1 MSSLEQIAAQYS
13 LNRFP
18 RHPYDRAKYEQGFKD
33 GVNSVL
39 ENEDVN
45 DLVID
50 AYRNEISRLKSQL
63 YLNEQKIQL
72 ELAKEELSLLD
83 YLTYHECRKI
93 ENLYEERSPTMKT
106 MNKLRSKVIDLIQK
120 NRDKTSDIF

>member
-1 MSSLEQIAAQYS
+1 MPSLEQIAAQYS

-50 AYRNEISRLKSQL
+50 ACRNEISQLKTQISL
-63 YLNEQKIQL
+63 HVNDIVLVLTKGEL
-72 ELAKEELSLLD
+72 ELLD
-83 YLTYHECRKI
+83 YITHRECHNYLDPGT
-93 ENLYEERSPTMKT
+93 ESPEAVS
-106 MNKLRSKVIDLIQK
+106 LRSKVIDLISKIKEQS
-120 NRDKTSDIF
+120 NEQSS

>member
-1 MSSLEQIAAQYS
+1 MPNLEQVAAQYS

-18 RHPYDRAKYEQGFKD
+18 RHLYDRAKYEQGFKD

-50 AYRNEISRLKSQL
+50 ACRNEISRLKTQISL
-63 YLNEQKIQL
+63 YVNDIVLVLTKKEL
-72 ELAKEELSLLD
+72 ELLD
-83 YLTYHECRKI
+83 YITYKECHNRFDPGT
-93 ENLYEERSPTMKT
+93 ESPEEVS
-106 MNKLRSKVIDLIQK
+106 LRSKVIDLVSKIRKQS
-120 NRDKTSDIF
+120 NEQSS

>member
-1 MSSLEQIAAQYS
+1 MPNLEQIAAQYS

-18 RHPYDRAKYEQGFKD
+18 RHPYDRARYEQGFKD
-33 GVNSVL
+33 GVKSVL

-63 YLNEQKIQL
+63 YLNEQKMQL
-72 ELAKEELSLLD
+72 DLTEEELSLLD
-83 YLTYHECRKI
+83 YLTYHECHKI
-93 ENLYEERSPTMKT
+93 ENLYEERSPKMET
-106 MNKLRSKVIDLIQK
+106 MNKLRSKVIDLAQK
-120 NRDKTSDIF
+120 NRDKISSTL

>member
-13 LNRFP
+13 LNQFP
-18 RHPYDRAKYEQGFKD
+18 QHPYARAKYEQGFKD

-39 ENEDVN
+39 ENEGVN
-45 DLVID
+45 DLVLD

-72 ELAKEELSLLD
+72 DLTKEELSLLD
-83 YLTYHECRKI
+83 YLTYHECHKI
-93 ENLYEERSPTMKT
+93 ENLYEERSPTMET

-120 NRDKTSDIF
+120 NRDKTSGTL

>member
-1 MSSLEQIAAQYS
+1 MPNLEQIAAQYS

-50 AYRNEISRLKSQL
+50 ACRNEISRLKTQISL
-63 YLNEQKIQL
+63 HVNDIVLVLTEKEL
-72 ELAKEELSLLD
+72 ELLD
-83 YLTYHECRKI
+83 YITHEECHNHF
-93 ENLYEERSPTMKT
+93 EPGTESPEQVS
-106 MNKLRSKVIDLIQK
+106 LRSKVIDLVSKIK
-120 NRDKTSDIF
+120 

>member
-1 MSSLEQIAAQYS
+1 MPNLEQIAAQYS
-13 LNRFP
+13 RSRFP
-18 RHPYDRAKYEQGFKD
+18 RHPYDRARYEQGFKD

-50 AYRNEISRLKSQL
+50 ACRNEISRLKSQL
-63 YLNEQKIQL
+63 YSNEQKIQL
-72 ELAKEELSLLD
+72 DLTKEELSLLD
-83 YLTYHECRKI
+83 DLTYHECHKI
-93 ENLYEERSPTMKT
+93 ENLYEERSPKMET

-120 NRDKTSDIF
+120 NRDKISSTF

>member
-1 MSSLEQIAAQYS
+1 MPSLEQIAAQYS

-50 AYRNEISRLKSQL
+50 ACRNEISRLKTQISL
-63 YLNEQKIQL
+63 HVNDIVLVLTKKEL
-72 ELAKEELSLLD
+72 ELLD
-83 YLTYHECRKI
+83 YITHRECHDYLDPGT
-93 ENLYEERSPTMKT
+93 ESPEAVS
-106 MNKLRSKVIDLIQK
+106 LRSKVIDLVSKIKEQS
-120 NRDKTSDIF
+120 NEQSS

>member
-1 MSSLEQIAAQYS
+1 MPSLEQIAAQYS

-39 ENEDVN
+39 ENEDIN

-50 AYRNEISRLKSQL
+50 ACRNEISRLKTQISL
-63 YLNEQKIQL
+63 HENDIVLVLTKNEL
-72 ELAKEELSLLD
+72 ELLD
-83 YLTYHECRKI
+83 YITHHECHNHF
-93 ENLYEERSPTMKT
+93 EPGTESPEQVS
-106 MNKLRSKVIDLIQK
+106 LRSKVIDLVSKVKKQR
-120 NRDKTSDIF
+120 NEQSS

>member
-1 MSSLEQIAAQYS
+1 MPNLEQIAAQYS

-50 AYRNEISRLKSQL
+50 ACRNEISRLKTQISL
-63 YLNEQKIQL
+63 HVNDIVLVLTRKEL
-72 ELAKEELSLLD
+72 ELLD
-83 YLTYHECRKI
+83 YITYKECHNHFDPGT
-93 ENLYEERSPTMKT
+93 ESPEEVS
-106 MNKLRSKVIDLIQK
+106 LRSKVIDLVSKIKEQ
-120 NRDKTSDIF
+120 SSEQSS

>member
-1 MSSLEQIAAQYS
+1 MPNLEQIAAQYS

-39 ENEDVN
+39 ENEEVN

-50 AYRNEISRLKSQL
+50 ACRNEISRLRSQI
-63 YLNEQKIQL
+63 YLHEKEITL
-72 ELAKEELSLLD
+72 VLTKEELELLD
-83 YLTYHECRKI
+83 YITHRECHSHLDPGS
-93 ENLYEERSPTMKT
+93 ESPVSVS
-106 MNKLRSKVIDLIQK
+106 LRSKVIDLVS
-120 NRDKTSDIF
+120 KTKEQSNEQSS

>member
-1 MSSLEQIAAQYS
+1 MPNLERIAAQYS

-50 AYRNEISRLKSQL
+50 ACRNEISRLKTQISL
-63 YLNEQKIQL
+63 HANDIVLVLTKKEL
-72 ELAKEELSLLD
+72 ELLD
-83 YLTYHECRKI
+83 YITHKECHNHFDPGT
-93 ENLYEERSPTMKT
+93 ESPEEVS
-106 MNKLRSKVIDLIQK
+106 LRSKVIDLVSKIREK
-120 NRDKTSDIF
+120 NNEQSS

>member
-1 MSSLEQIAAQYS
+1 MPSLEQIAAQYS

-39 ENEDVN
+39 ENEEVN

-50 AYRNEISRLKSQL
+50 ACQNEISRLKTQISL
-63 YLNEQKIQL
+63 HINDIVLVLTKKEL
-72 ELAKEELSLLD
+72 ELLD
-83 YLTYHECRKI
+83 YITHRECHNHLDPGT
-93 ENLYEERSPTMKT
+93 ESPEKVS
-106 MNKLRSKVIDLIQK
+106 LRSKVIDLVSKIKEQS
-120 NRDKTSDIF
+120 NEHSS

>member
-1 MSSLEQIAAQYS
+1 MPNLEQIAAQYS

-18 RHPYDRAKYEQGFKD
+18 QHPYARAKYEQGFKD

-45 DLVID
+45 DLVLD

-72 ELAKEELSLLD
+72 DLTKEELSLLD
-83 YLTYHECRKI
+83 YLTYHECHKI
-93 ENLYEERSPTMKT
+93 ENLYEERSPKTET

-120 NRDKTSDIF
+120 NRDKTSGTL